1 MNDFDKKVTIE
12 ENVEDYGL
20 TIINECP
27 GGMGL
32 RIKAGDPKKSIG
44 EKSVAILS
52 VADRDHDNKFI
63 IKSNGNVVSYYNHTI
78 GDMFIENNTIGTLS
92 TDPIE
97 LKEAVVLRRYTKNQL
112 PLKLSHDYAGSI
124 VSIEDENFKPAYYD
138 GLSWRYFS
146 NDELVI
152 K

>member
-1 MNDFDKKVTIE
+1 MNDFDKKVTIK

-20 TIINECP
+20 TIINECSS
-27 GGMGL
+27 GMGL
-32 RIKAGDPKKSIG
+32 RIKAGAKNPEG

-97 LKEAVVLRRYTKNQL
+97 LKEAVVLRRYTKNEL

-138 GLSWRYFS
+138 GLSWRYFN

>member
-12 ENVEDYGL
+12 ETVEDYGL

-32 RIKAGDPKKSIG
+32 RIKAGDPKKSTG

-63 IKSNGNVVSYYNHTI
+63 VKSNGAVVSYYSHTI
-78 GDMFIENNTIGTLS
+78 GDIFIENNSINTLDE
-92 TDPIE
+92 TPIE
-97 LKEAVVLRRYTKNQL
+97 LKSPVVLRRYIKSNL
-112 PLKLSHDYAGSI
+112 PKLSHDYAGSI

-138 GLSWRYFS
+138 GLSWRYFN